1 MDRCGDRGLAGR
13 TGADRAGGSRPE
25 TAGSLHATWQS
36 QSRYSVRGQWS
47 AAHGAG
53 PGTNIVK
60 NKKTKISLPIG
71 RTALLAFQINS
82 LRDEC
87 CGAAE
92 RILRQTPVN
101 EAELEEC
108 ARLEDALADAQRIL
122 KSAVARIAFSRLRRR
137 SQAK

>member
-1 MDRCGDRGLAGR
+1 
-13 TGADRAGGSRPE
+13 
-25 TAGSLHATWQS
+25 
-36 QSRYSVRGQWS
+36 
-47 AAHGAG
+47 
-53 PGTNIVK
+53 VK

-101 EAELEEC
+101 EVELEEC

>member
-1 MDRCGDRGLAGR
+1 
-13 TGADRAGGSRPE
+13 
-25 TAGSLHATWQS
+25 
-36 QSRYSVRGQWS
+36 
-47 AAHGAG
+47 
-53 PGTNIVK
+53 VK

-92 RILRQTPVN
+92 RILRQRPVN
-101 EAELEEC
+101 EAELDEC

>member
-1 MDRCGDRGLAGR
+1 M
-13 TGADRAGGSRPE
+13 
-25 TAGSLHATWQS
+25 
-36 QSRYSVRGQWS
+36 
-47 AAHGAG
+47 
-53 PGTNIVK
+53 K

-87 CGAAE
+87 CNAAE
-92 RILRQTPVN
+92 KILRQAPVD
-101 EAELEEC
+101 EAELDEC

-122 KSAVARIAFSRLRRR
+122 KSAVARIAFSRLKRR

>member
-1 MDRCGDRGLAGR
+1 
-13 TGADRAGGSRPE
+13 
-25 TAGSLHATWQS
+25 
-36 QSRYSVRGQWS
+36 
-47 AAHGAG
+47 
-53 PGTNIVK
+53 VK

-101 EAELEEC
+101 EVELDEC

>member
-1 MDRCGDRGLAGR
+1 M
-13 TGADRAGGSRPE
+13 
-25 TAGSLHATWQS
+25 
-36 QSRYSVRGQWS
+36 
-47 AAHGAG
+47 
-53 PGTNIVK
+53 K